1 MSSLNCQG
9 KLDFLSVE
17 HKQKL
22 TTYFCQPGIRVM
34 PHELAISLGTTRP
47 EALAVIT
54 VLETEGLLKNKL
66 LIYHEC
72 APEVIAGAI
81 PFGIGFPDLPWFCP
95 LCEEIVEDYRELSFD
110 VMAIANDPIEFI

>member
-1 MSSLNCQG
+1 MSSLKCEG

-22 TTYFCQPGIRVM
+22 TTHFCKSGTKVM
-34 PHELAISLGTTRP
+34 PHELAIKLGTTRP
-47 EALAVIT
+47 EALAIIT
-54 VLETEGLLKNKL
+54 VLGTEGLSKNQL
-66 LIYHEC
+66 LIYHQC
-72 APEVIAGAI
+72 DPEVIADAI

-95 LCEEIVEDYRELSFD
+95 LCEEIVEDYSELSFD